1 MIYVSIKKH
10 QPRLLPVYGII
21 ILHIDWLYITQP
33 VPKSLDNGIRDDDME
48 PEQATW
54 HTCIKVLSLLT
65 ENTVTMLQLVF
76 IKPKKS
82 CLFPLILP

>member
-10 QPRLLPVYGII
+10 HPRLSPVYEII

-33 VPKSLDNGIRDDDME
+33 DPKSLDNGIRDDDME
-48 PEQATW
+48 PQQATW
-54 HTCIKVLSLLT
+54 HIKVLSLLT

-76 IKPKKS
+76 IKPKKNV
-82 CLFPLILP
+82 CFL